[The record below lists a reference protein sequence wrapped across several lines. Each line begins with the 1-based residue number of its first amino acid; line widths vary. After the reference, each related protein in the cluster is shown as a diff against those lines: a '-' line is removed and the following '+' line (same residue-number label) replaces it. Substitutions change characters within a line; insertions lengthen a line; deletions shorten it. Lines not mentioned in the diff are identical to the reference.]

1 MRAVLEIFGKGS
13 RLSPAPYPEH
23 NEWPHKYSHAAAP
36 ANGIS
41 PVYSEDVAR
50 CHKLQVHTVD
60 QTVHH
65 QVSRVSSLVADSG
78 PCYHPLR
85 TLSLVS
91 GCTHTHPSGEGY
103 ENCLKIERER
113 EREREKPFWLKPR
126 VVRGQEGP
134 LTALSPSLRSLW
146 GLLIQTRSAGSL
158 HSSFLLFRRDCWT
171 GRTNSLP
178 GASTPLLARTS
189 LCNGPGRE
197 PLPPVP

>member
-23 NEWPHKYSHAAAP
+23 NEWPHKYSHTAAP

-113 EREREKPFWLKPR
+113 EAIFGSSREWFEDRR
-126 VVRGQEGP
+126 VRSQ
-134 LTALSPSLRSLW
+134 PSLLFSARS
-146 GLLIQTRSAGSL
+146 GALLIQTRSAGSL
-158 HSSFLLFRRDCWT
+158 HSSFLFRRDCWT